1 MPRLGL
7 RQGAAGHGAASRDER
22 MLRAAYWIDA
32 ASILRRRLDL
42 TASLFLLFMGAAM
55 LAELPSHPERAHMV
69 GVVYGADLAACLL
82 AMAACRL
89 PRLRLAPR
97 VIGAVLMSV
106 LAALMSAY
114 DAWIGNPAEPLA
126 MGLVSLVTSLVVLLP
141 WGWLCQLVVGSAALA
156 TFTLTVPYLSQSG
169 MVIHCVLVL
178 AAAATTS
185 VCGALFLDRYRYEA
199 FRRSALHREEAEI
212 AEVLLHVGE
221 ALTRHLDQPD
231 VLECVNRLTVEAL
244 RCDWSSTYLWD
255 PERRVFRLRAN
266 AGATPEVRNSV
277 AQIDFAPDRLPG
289 LQGFRPGEVI
299 EVADVAGQPSLFAS
313 LLERWSISSMLAVPI
328 SRGEEI
334 VGSLVVGYRR
344 STGPFSDKQRRL
356 VLGIAHATALAL
368 ENARLITDL
377 QAANRVKTEFVSTM
391 SHELRTPLNVML
403 GYAEMAQ
410 DVNLGERD
418 RLAYVHRIQG
428 AGRDLLDLIESTL
441 EVGRMEA
448 GRDGVRLEPVPVSAF
463 CDEVRRACAS
473 LPRRDGVRLEWPV
486 ARGDVIVLTDP
497 RKLTLVLRNLVGNA
511 LKFTEQG
518 WVCVEVEVDG
528 QGLLLRVSDTGIGI
542 RAEDA
547 ETIFEMFHQAD
558 NSDRRRFGGSG
569 LGLYIVRRCVEQ
581 LGGTIAVESAPGRGA
596 AFTVRLPA
604 PTMVS
609 RPVASVESPASELA
623 L

>member
-1 MPRLGL
+1 
-7 RQGAAGHGAASRDER
+7 
-22 MLRAAYWIDA
+22 
-32 ASILRRRLDL
+32 
-42 TASLFLLFMGAAM
+42 M
-55 LAELPSHPERAHMV
+55 LAEMLSYPERARIV
-69 GVVYGADLAACLL
+69 ALVYGAEVAACLL
-82 AMAACRL
+82 AMAACRV
-89 PRLRLAPR
+89 PRLRVGQRA
-97 VIGAVLMSV
+97 IGAVLMAL
-106 LAALMSAY
+106 LAALMSGY
-114 DAWIGNPAEPLA
+114 NAWVGNPAEPLA
-126 MGLVSLVTSLVVLLP
+126 MALVSLLMCLVVLLP
-141 WGWLCQLVVGSAALA
+141 WGWICQLVVASMAFA
-156 TFTLTVPYLSQSG
+156 TFAATVPYLSHTSL
-169 MVIHCVLVL
+169 VIHSVLAL

-212 AEVLLHVGE
+212 AAALLHVGE

-244 RCDWSSTYLWD
+244 GCDWSSTYLWD

-266 AGATPEVRNSV
+266 AGATPEVRASV

-289 LQGFRPGEVI
+289 LQGFRPGEII
-299 EVADVAGQPSLFAS
+299 ELADVAGQPSLLAS
-313 LLERWSISSMLAVPI
+313 LLERWNISSMLAVPI

-344 STGPFSDKQRRL
+344 STGPFSAKQRRL
-356 VLGIAHATALAL
+356 GLGIAHATALAL

-410 DVNLGERD
+410 DANLGERE

-448 GRDGVRLEPVPVSAF
+448 GHDGVRLEPVPLAAF
-463 CDEVRRACAS
+463 CNEVRRACAS
-473 LPRRDGVRLEWPV
+473 LPRRDGVRLEWP
-486 ARGDVIVLTDP
+486 AAPDDVVILTDP

-518 WVCVEVEVDG
+518 WVCVEVRVDG
-528 QGLLLRVSDTGIGI
+528 TGLLLRVSDSGIGI
-542 RAEDA
+542 RPEDS

-581 LGGTIAVESAPGRGA
+581 LGGSIAVESAPGHGA
-596 AFTVRLPA
+596 AFTLRLPA

-609 RPVASVESPASELA
+609 RPVAPVESPAPELS

>member
-1 MPRLGL
+1 MLRLKL
-7 RQGAAGHGAASRDER
+7 RRSASSRGEPTAEER
-22 MLRAAYWIDA
+22 ALRAAYWTDA
-32 ASILRRRLDL
+32 ASVLRRRLDL
-42 TASLFLLFMGAAM
+42 TAALFLLFVGVATFAEM
-55 LAELPSHPERAHMV
+55 LSYPERVRIVAL
-69 GVVYGADLAACLL
+69 VYGAEVAACLL
-82 AMAACRL
+82 AMAACRA
-89 PRLRLAPR
+89 PRLRLGQRA
-97 VIGAVLMSV
+97 IGAGLMALLASLMSG
-106 LAALMSAY
+106 Y
-114 DAWIGNPAEPLA
+114 NAWVGNPAEPLA
-126 MGLVSLVTSLVVLLP
+126 MAQVSLLMCLVVLLP
-141 WGWLCQLVVGSAALA
+141 WGWICQLVVASVAFA
-156 TFTLTVPYLSQSG
+156 TFAVTVPYLSQTG
-169 MVIHCVLVL
+169 LVIHSLLAL

-185 VCGALFLDRYRYEA
+185 VWGALFLDRYRYEA

-244 RCDWSSTYLWD
+244 GCDWSSTYLWD

-266 AGATPEVRNSV
+266 AGATPEVRASV

-289 LQGFRPGEVI
+289 LQGFRPGEII
-299 EVADVAGQPSLFAS
+299 ELADVAGQPSLLAS
-313 LLERWSISSMLAVPI
+313 LLERWNISSMLAVPI

-344 STGPFSDKQRRL
+344 STGPFSAKQRRL
-356 VLGIAHATALAL
+356 GLGIAHATALAL

-410 DVNLGERD
+410 DVNLGERE

-448 GRDGVRLEPVPVSAF
+448 GHDGVRLEPVPLAAF
-463 CDEVRRACAS
+463 CDELRRACAS
-473 LPRRDGVRLEWPV
+473 LPRRDGVRLEWP
-486 ARGDVIVLTDP
+486 AAPDDVVILTDP

-518 WVCVEVEVDG
+518 WVCVEVRVDG
-528 QGLLLRVSDTGIGI
+528 NGLLLRVSDSGIGI
-542 RAEDA
+542 RPEDS

-581 LGGTIAVESAPGRGA
+581 LGGSIAVESAPGHGA
-596 AFTVRLPA
+596 AFTLRLPA
-604 PTMVS
+604 LTMVS
-609 RPVASVESPASELA
+609 RPVAPVESPAPELS

>member
-1 MPRLGL
+1 MLRLKLRHSAPRRGEPT
-7 RQGAAGHGAASRDER
+7 AEER
-22 MLRAAYWIDA
+22 ALRAAYWTDA
-32 ASILRRRLDL
+32 VSVLRRRLDL
-42 TASLFLLFMGAAM
+42 TAALFLLFVGVAM
-55 LAELPSHPERAHMV
+55 LAEMFSYPERARIV
-69 GVVYGADLAACLL
+69 ALVYGAEVAACLL
-82 AMAACRL
+82 AMAACRA
-89 PRLRLAPR
+89 PRLRVGQRA
-97 VIGAVLMSV
+97 IGAVLMAL
-106 LAALMSAY
+106 LAALMSGY
-114 DAWIGNPAEPLA
+114 DAWVGNPAELLA
-126 MGLVSLVTSLVVLLP
+126 MAQVSLLMGLVVLLP
-141 WGWLCQLVVGSAALA
+141 WGWICQLVVASMAFA
-156 TFTLTVPYLSQSG
+156 TFAATVPYLSQTSL
-169 MVIHCVLVL
+169 VIHSVLAL

-212 AEVLLHVGE
+212 AAVLLHVGE

-244 RCDWSSTYLWD
+244 GCDWSSTYLWD
-255 PERRVFRLRAN
+255 PERRAFRLRAN
-266 AGATPEVRNSV
+266 AGATPEVRASV

-289 LQGFRPGEVI
+289 LEGFRPGELI
-299 EVADVAGQPSLFAS
+299 EVADVAGQPSLLAS
-313 LLERWSISSMLAVPI
+313 LLERWSISSLLAVPI

-344 STGPFSDKQRRL
+344 STGPFSAKQRRL
-356 VLGIAHATALAL
+356 GLGIAHATALAL

-410 DVNLGERD
+410 DVNLGERE

-448 GRDGVRLEPVPVSAF
+448 GHDGVRLEPVPLAAF
-463 CDEVRRACAS
+463 CNEVRRACAS
-473 LPRRDGVRLEWPV
+473 LPRRDGVRLEWP
-486 ARGDVIVLTDP
+486 AAPDDVVILTDP

-518 WVCVEVEVDG
+518 WVCVEVRVDEN
-528 QGLLLRVSDTGIGI
+528 GLLLRVSDSGIGI
-542 RAEDA
+542 RPEDS

-581 LGGTIAVESAPGRGA
+581 LGGTIAVESAPGHGA
-596 AFTVRLPA
+596 AFTLRLPA

-609 RPVASVESPASELA
+609 RPVALAESPAPELS